1 MSQNV
6 WATIMTFG
14 PVTNFLLAPKKKFR
28 AIPWLALISGT
39 EQGRFRMIILVLYI
53 GSLPNLTT

>member
-1 MSQNV
+1 
-6 WATIMTFG
+6 
-14 PVTNFLLAPKKKFR
+14 VTNFLLAPKKKFR